1 MLRGAFFGLSSPD
14 IEAPEMRMGDSLEKR
29 PIGRLQQNRRR
40 IKMHRKLFPPSK
52 LTVVAGM
59 VSQVREQFFGKVQD
73 AKRSSRTRSGAFC
86 EFAAAAQERCASL
99 CAVGAG

>member
-1 MLRGAFFGLSSPD
+1 
-14 IEAPEMRMGDSLEKR
+14 
-29 PIGRLQQNRRR
+29 
-40 IKMHRKLFPPSK
+40 
-52 LTVVAGM
+52 M